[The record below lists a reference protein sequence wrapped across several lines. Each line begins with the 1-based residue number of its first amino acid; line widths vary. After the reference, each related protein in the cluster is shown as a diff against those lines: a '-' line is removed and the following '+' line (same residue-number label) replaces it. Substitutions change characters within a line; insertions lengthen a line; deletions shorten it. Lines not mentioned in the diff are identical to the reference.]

1 MTINDYL
8 TQYILTDASVWPSHP
23 DAARPD
29 RRRDAPIRRNG
40 RPFCR
45 PFRGGNYVYFR
56 LADMR
61 TLPGWGPLST
71 VAELQQ
77 RQRFSR
83 HNLPWRLRTN
93 YGQDVQSEEHLQK
106 RLALLTPKELKA
118 WQEGLDKW
126 RIDMPTLEKPFALK
140 LAGNDDVSYT
150 KYYPTLEAA
159 QAELSL
165 YTADQPLNF
174 PLHVQENG
182 FVFTN

>member
-8 TQYILTDASVWPSHP
+8 TQYPNERVWPSYP
-23 DAARPD
+23 DAPGTIAEGMLQFD
-29 RRRDAPIRRNG
+29 ETAAHFAG
-40 RPFCR
+40 PFD
-45 PFRGGNYVYFR
+45 GNYVYFR

-61 TLPGWGPLST
+61 TLPGWGPLCT

-93 YGQDVQSEEHLQK
+93 YGQDAQSEEHLQK